1 MGKLKLK
8 VSARLMRKKIKR
20 KTRNFT
26 AKKQCRF
33 CSKTGLENVIDY
45 KNVYLLRSFVTERG
59 KILPSRVS
67 GNCCYHQRDLAAE
80 IKTARSMALLP
91 YCPIHR

>member
-20 KTRNFT
+20 KTRNVT

-33 CSKTGLENVIDY
+33 CSKTGQENTIDY

-67 GNCCYHQRDLAAE
+67 GSCCYHQRKLASE

-91 YCPIHR
+91 YCPIHC